1 MGRGRKGFFIQ
12 SFKKEHKKSLVEVKK
27 SFFISGLESKLRNVD
42 LPKDIVDKIIRM
54 NPPEIE
60 NILLSN

>member
-1 MGRGRKGFFIQ
+1 MGRGRKGLFIP